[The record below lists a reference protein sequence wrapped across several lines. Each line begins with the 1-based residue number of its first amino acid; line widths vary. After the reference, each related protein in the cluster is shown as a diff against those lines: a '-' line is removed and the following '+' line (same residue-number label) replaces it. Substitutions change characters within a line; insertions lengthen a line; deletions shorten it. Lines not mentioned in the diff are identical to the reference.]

1 MESDFREYLKD
12 LRKDCHFVPL
22 GKGEEYKHSGRRWI
36 NPKRPINDDWRN
48 DTYTLEAV
56 RLIPNKTGIGIVQGE
71 KGNGILC
78 LDFDGANS
86 QQNFK
91 DYLGIGLEDLPP
103 TIA

>member
-1 MESDFREYLKD
+1 MEFNFKAYLQG
-12 LRKDCHFVPL
+12 LPNCRLIPL
-22 GKGEEYKHSGRRWI
+22 GKREKYKKTGRYWI

-91 DYLGIGLEDLPP
+91 DYLGIGLEDLPH